1 MSKFVRSTVEEP
13 CFPTFWRDF
22 GSAVVE
28 ARDGVGRRAA
38 EVIYREEVERLR
50 LEIGGSGSVGTAE
63 GDVPVEMIDVDA
75 TLAARIVEGARD
87 AYRTGLDWTCDRSY
101 APRL

>member
-1 MSKFVRSTVEEP
+1 MFVE
-13 CFPTFWRDF
+13 RD
-22 GSAVVE
+22 VV
-28 ARDGVGRRAA
+28 VGRA
-38 EVIYREEVERLR
+38 REIKEEAGV
-50 LEIGGSGSVGTAE
+50 SVGDVRYVASQPWPFPSQLMIACIGTAE
-63 GDVPVEMIDVDA
+63 GDVPGEMIDVDA

>member
-1 MSKFVRSTVEEP
+1 MNKFVRSTLQLP
-13 CFPTFWRDF
+13 NFPTFWRDF
-22 GSAVVE
+22 GSAVIE
-28 ARDGVGRRAA
+28 SHDGVGRQAA
-38 EVIYREEVERLR
+38 EAIYREEADRLR
-50 LEIGGSGSVGTAE
+50 HEIGESGSVGTPE

-87 AYRTGLDWTCDRSY
+87 AYRTGLDWTSDRSF